1 MLTRVALFAAS
12 LAAAAVLAV
21 GLALFGLEP
30 ALPWAGAPV
39 DPVAATDPA
48 PAPVTRIET
57 VYVVPATP
65 TAPSDPTPSPIVI
78 QRVVGGSGGEHEDGY
93 GDD

>member
-21 GLALFGLEP
+21 GLALFGLGP
-30 ALPWAGAPV
+30 ARPAAGSPA
-39 DPVAATDPA
+39 DPVAASNAA
-48 PAPVTRIET
+48 PAPVTKIET

-65 TAPSDPTPSPIVI
+65 TPSPDPTPSPIVI